1 MDLKISVRNVRAI
14 AHADIGISGI
24 TVLSGINGCGKSTI
38 SRFLYELLFGALR
51 YNELVDENSAVKL
64 RSMAQSVFSAV
75 TNLSG
80 ILPKTESRKISDFL
94 IRNAMFGHARAE
106 ETGNALVSA
115 LDYLGRWFTDREKP
129 FSEAQQALVKSAASI
144 LSSIARDSN
153 RQGKENS
160 LAEIADGV
168 RAEIDRLSEEAIET
182 KSARSVGIF
191 QKFWAERFG
200 KGLEPK
206 SFSVL
211 ENGIPICDTE
221 RNVVALPDSVKR
233 VFYMDSPMAFGE
245 NRSRRD
251 HWLALNRALVPTG
264 EQTPMFSY
272 VRDGNE
278 GILGGTFE
286 WNDGKTDI
294 SYRLPDGQSFEMF
307 SNGAT
312 GLKSFTMVQG
322 LYRNGLVDSKTMLIM
337 DEPEAHLHPQW
348 IVRFA
353 RLLVLLRKETG
364 CKLFI
369 SSHSTDL
376 VSSIKYIAE
385 KELGVSPS
393 FYLAE
398 QENPEKYAYSYRAL
412 GDDIEPIFETFN
424 RSFKLENIFSGV
436 EDGDDI

>member
-14 AHADIGISGI
+14 AHADIDISGI

-38 SRFLYELLFGALR
+38 SRFLYELLFGALK
-51 YNELVDENSAVKL
+51 YNELVDEDSAVKL

-80 ILPKTESRKISDFL
+80 ILSKAESRKISDLLVRVAF
-94 IRNAMFGHARAE
+94 AHARVE
-106 ETGNALVSA
+106 ETRKVLVST
-115 LDYLGRWFTDREKP
+115 LDYLDSWFSGREKP

-144 LSSIARDSN
+144 LSSIARDTS
-153 RQGKENS
+153 RQGMENS
-160 LAEIADGV
+160 LAEIADSV

-182 KSARSVGIF
+182 KSARSVGVF

-200 KGLEPK
+200 KGLEPRA
-206 SFSVL
+206 FSVL

-221 RNVVALPDSVKR
+221 RNVIALPDSVKR
-233 VFYMDSPMAFGE
+233 VFYIDSPMAFGE

-251 HWLALNRALVPTG
+251 YWLALNRALVPTG
-264 EQTPMFSY
+264 ELSPMFSY
-272 VRDGNE
+272 GGDGNE

-376 VSSIKYIAE
+376 VSSIKYISE
-385 KELGVSPS
+385 KELGASPS

-398 QENPEKYAYSYRAL
+398 QENSEKYAYSFRAL

-436 EDGDDI
+436 EDGDEV

>member
-1 MDLKISVRNVRAI
+1 MDLKISARNVRAI
-14 AHADIGISGI
+14 AHADIDISGI

-38 SRFLYELLFGALR
+38 SRFLYELLFGALK

-80 ILPKTESRKISDFL
+80 ILPKAESRKISDLLVRVAF
-94 IRNAMFGHARAE
+94 AHARAE
-106 ETGNALVSA
+106 ETRKVLVST
-115 LDYLGRWFTDREKP
+115 LDYLDSWFSGREKP
-129 FSEAQQALVKSAASI
+129 FSEAQQALVKSATSI
-144 LSSIARDSN
+144 LSSIARDTS

-160 LAEIADGV
+160 LAEIADSV
-168 RAEIDRLSEEAIET
+168 KAEIDRLSEEAIET
-182 KSARSVGIF
+182 KSARSVGVF

-200 KGLEPK
+200 KGLEPRV
-206 SFSVL
+206 FSVL
-211 ENGIPICDTE
+211 ENEIPICDTE
-221 RNVVALPDSVKR
+221 RNVIALPDSVKR

-264 EQTPMFSY
+264 ELSPMFSY
-272 VRDGNE
+272 GGDGNE

-385 KELGVSPS
+385 KELGASPS

-436 EDGDDI
+436 EDGDEV

>member
-1 MDLKISVRNVRAI
+1 MDLKISARNVRAV
-14 AHADIGISGI
+14 AHADIDISGI

-51 YNELVDENSAVKL
+51 YNELVDEDSAVKL

-80 ILPKTESRKISDFL
+80 ILPKAESRKISDLLVRVAF
-94 IRNAMFGHARAE
+94 AHARAE
-106 ETGNALVSA
+106 ETRKALVSTLGY
-115 LDYLGRWFTDREKP
+115 LDGWFSGREKP

-144 LSSIARDSN
+144 LSSIARDTS

-160 LAEIADGV
+160 LAEIADSV
-168 RAEIDRLSEEAIET
+168 RAEIDRLSEEAFET
-182 KSARSVGIF
+182 KSARSVGVF

-200 KGLEPK
+200 KGLEPRA
-206 SFSVL
+206 FSVL

-221 RNVVALPDSVKR
+221 RNVIALPDSVKR

-251 HWLALNRALVPTG
+251 YWLALNRALVPTG
-264 EQTPMFSY
+264 ELSPMFSY
-272 VRDGNE
+272 SGDGNE

-385 KELGVSPS
+385 KELGASPA

-398 QENPEKYAYSYRAL
+398 QENPEKFAYSFRSL

-424 RSFKLENIFSGV
+424 QSFKLENIFSGV
-436 EDGDDI
+436 EDGDEV